1 MAVYRMDPIGDARWP
16 AFLEQHPG
24 ASIFHTPGW
33 LEALRRTY
41 GYEPLALTT
50 STPGEPLVNGMVFC
64 RIQSWL
70 TGCRLVSLP
79 FSDYCQPL
87 VDDPESLLRILR
99 WLEQGREREEW
110 KYVELRPMWCDAQ
123 LDAQT
128 RFGKGAT
135 FYRHT
140 IDLRPDPEAVF
151 RGFHKNCIQRKIQ
164 RAEREGLAYEAGR
177 SESLLAKFYRL
188 LLLTR
193 RRHKLPP
200 QPLVWFRNLVACMGN
215 NLTIRV
221 VSKNDSPVASI
232 LTLSHG
238 KKLVYKYG
246 CSDASFHNLGG
257 MPLLFWKAMQERK
270 ALGAVE
276 FDLGRS
282 EADASELITFK
293 EHLGAVG
300 SQLRYYR
307 YPAVLLGEPAT
318 DWRKSLVQHACARLP
333 DSVLIAAGRLLY
345 RHVG

>member
-1 MAVYRMDPIGDARWP
+1 
-16 AFLEQHPG
+16 
-24 ASIFHTPGW
+24 
-33 LEALRRTY
+33 
-41 GYEPLALTT
+41 
-50 STPGEPLVNGMVFC
+50 
-64 RIQSWL
+64 
-70 TGCRLVSLP
+70 
-79 FSDYCQPL
+79 
-87 VDDPESLLRILR
+87 
-99 WLEQGREREEW
+99 
-110 KYVELRPMWCDAQ
+110 
-123 LDAQT
+123 
-128 RFGKGAT
+128 
-135 FYRHT
+135 
-140 IDLRPDPEAVF
+140 VF
-151 RGFHKNCIQRKIQ
+151 RGFHRNCIQRKIQ

-200 QPLVWFRNLVACMGN
+200 QPLVWFRNLVACMGDK
-215 NLTIRV
+215 LTIRV
-221 VSKNDSPVASI
+221 VSKNGSPVASI

-246 CSDASFHNLGG
+246 CSDANFHNLGG
-257 MPLLFWKAMQERK
+257 MPLLFWKAMQEGK

-282 EADASELITFK
+282 EADASDLITFK
-293 EHLGAVG
+293 EHLGAVR

-307 YPAVLLGEPAT
+307 YPAALPAESES